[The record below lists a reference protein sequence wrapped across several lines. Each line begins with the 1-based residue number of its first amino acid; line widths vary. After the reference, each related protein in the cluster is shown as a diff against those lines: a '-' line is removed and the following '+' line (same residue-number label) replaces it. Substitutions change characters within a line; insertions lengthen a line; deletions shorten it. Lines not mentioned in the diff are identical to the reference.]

1 MLIGWMY
8 SLEYEPK
15 LPCPRDQPKL
25 TFHLK
30 KKKKNQNKYEVPMCG
45 AHEYYI
51 HAHQFMNLRSDQ
63 NYFLEKKGK

>member
-1 MLIGWMY
+1 
-8 SLEYEPK
+8 
-15 LPCPRDQPKL
+15 
-25 TFHLK
+25 
-30 KKKKNQNKYEVPMCG
+30 MCG